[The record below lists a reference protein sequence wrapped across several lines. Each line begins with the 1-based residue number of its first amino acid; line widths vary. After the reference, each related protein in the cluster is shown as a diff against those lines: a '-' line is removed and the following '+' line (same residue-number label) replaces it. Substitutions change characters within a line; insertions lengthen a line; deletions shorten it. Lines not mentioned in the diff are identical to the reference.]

1 MATPSQNLDDQVSTR
16 NVLCDSQKLLESYY
30 YLLNVPGKS
39 IRSIL
44 INIFQKWLHIPEEKL
59 VIIRDIVNSLHTS
72 SLMYSAY
79 MLSVIHSR
87 IDDIEDNSKQ
97 RRGVP
102 GECPFHP

>member
-1 MATPSQNLDDQVSTR
+1 MLVAAVCSHSFAAMATPSQNLDDQVSTR

-59 VIIRDIVNSLHTS
+59 VIIRDIVKSLHTS
-72 SLMYSAY
+72 SLMYFIY
-79 MLSVIHSR
+79 VI
-87 IDDIEDNSKQ
+87 
-97 RRGVP
+97 
-102 GECPFHP
+102 CYTL

>member
-44 INIFQKWLHIPEEKL
+44 INIFQK
-59 VIIRDIVNSLHTS
+59 
-72 SLMYSAY
+72 
-79 MLSVIHSR
+79 
-87 IDDIEDNSKQ
+87 
-97 RRGVP
+97 
-102 GECPFHP
+102 